1 MSDFLLRMTESSR
14 RRAHEARSRPGAA
27 TLASRARDAR
37 PALPLDLSEDGFDL
51 IAEAKLAS
59 PADGRLVPEGSGS
72 TAVVRLA
79 RSYETAGAL
88 AVSVLTE
95 PDRFDGSLAH
105 LEAAADAVDVPVLRK
120 DFLVDPIQILEAR
133 VSGASGVLLIAKM
146 LSGETLAEMTDQALS
161 LGMFVLVEVFDESDL
176 AAASVV
182 FDHDVLIGVNARDLT
197 TLGVDTSRLKAM
209 APRLPENLPAVAESG
224 IHSPDDAIQAV
235 RLGYRLALVGTGL
248 VASADPG
255 AAARALISAG
265 RHAAGTETPS

>member
-1 MSDFLLRMTESSR
+1 MSDFLSRMAESSR
-14 RRAHEARSRPGAA
+14 RRADEARRGAGAA
-27 TLASRARDAR
+27 TLTSRARDAR

-72 TAVVRLA
+72 AAVVKLA

-105 LEAAADAVDVPVLRK
+105 LEAAADAVDIPILRK

-133 VSGASGVLLIAKM
+133 ASGASGVLLIARM
-146 LSGETLAEMTDQALS
+146 VSGETLTEMTDQALS
-161 LGMFVLVEVFDESDL
+161 LGMFVLIEVFDESDL

-182 FDHDVLIGVNARDLT
+182 FARNILIGVNTRDLT
-197 TLGVDTSRLKAM
+197 TLGVDASRLKAM

-248 VASADPG
+248 VTSADPG
-255 AAARALISAG
+255 AAAGALISAG
-265 RHAAGTETPS
+265 RRAAGIGTPL